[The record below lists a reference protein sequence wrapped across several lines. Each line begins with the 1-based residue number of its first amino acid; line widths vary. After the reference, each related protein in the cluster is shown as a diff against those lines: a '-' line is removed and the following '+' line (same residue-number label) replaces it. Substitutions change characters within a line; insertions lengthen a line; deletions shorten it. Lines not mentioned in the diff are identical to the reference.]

1 MADESHTIMDGK
13 VHIYRRERSRN
24 WQCATYLG
32 GRNHR
37 KTTRQSN
44 LAVAIEFARDWYMDR
59 YADERLRLRGALP
72 SPSGAIPTQ
81 LQTAGEA
88 PAKRLGRPKTTQVK
102 IENPFREV
110 AAVFLREVELITQ
123 GERSETYVLQKAQ
136 LLERHLLP
144 FFGDTAIKDVTSGRI
159 QDYRL
164 MRLEP
169 PPEDPKPRRPV
180 HIRRGGKLVRKA
192 VRPWVRPARS
202 TMHNEMVCLR
212 QVLKTARRH
221 GWLDALPDMSTPY
234 KASGKI
240 SHRAWFSPEEYKRFY
255 EATRERARNPKKER
269 WRAESEQLHDWVLFM
284 VNTGLR
290 PDEAKR
296 LEDRDL
302 SIVIDEDTSE
312 RILEIEV
319 RGKRGVGYCKSMPGA
334 VLPYLRQKKR
344 RNLQPLDRVW
354 GEIQRELFNAIL
366 RETDL
371 KTDREGKRRTAYSL
385 RHTYISMRLIQG
397 ADIYQIAKNCRTSVK
412 MIETFYAA
420 HIKNV
425 LDAAA
430 INRRKPQKPKTER
443 SKARAPADA

>member
-1 MADESHTIMDGK
+1 MADENHTILDGK

-37 KTTRQSN
+37 QTTRQSN

-59 YADERLRLRGALP
+59 YADERLRLRGALS

-123 GERSETYVLQKAQ
+123 GERSETYVLQK
-136 LLERHLLP
+136 
-144 FFGDTAIKDVTSGRI
+144 S
-159 QDYRL
+159 
-164 MRLEP
+164 
-169 PPEDPKPRRPV
+169 
-180 HIRRGGKLVRKA
+180 
-192 VRPWVRPARS
+192 
-202 TMHNEMVCLR
+202 
-212 QVLKTARRH
+212 
-221 GWLDALPDMSTPY
+221 
-234 KASGKI
+234 
-240 SHRAWFSPEEYKRFY
+240 
-255 EATRERARNPKKER
+255 
-269 WRAESEQLHDWVLFM
+269 
-284 VNTGLR
+284 
-290 PDEAKR
+290 
-296 LEDRDL
+296 RD
-302 SIVIDEDTSE
+302 
-312 RILEIEV
+312 
-319 RGKRGVGYCKSMPGA
+319 
-334 VLPYLRQKKR
+334 
-344 RNLQPLDRVW
+344 
-354 GEIQRELFNAIL
+354 
-366 RETDL
+366 
-371 KTDREGKRRTAYSL
+371 
-385 RHTYISMRLIQG
+385 TYISMRLMEG
-397 ADIYQIAKNCRTSVK
+397 ADIYQIAKNCRTSVE